1 MSKKIIQ
8 IIPAPSGMYAEYR
21 TDEGEIEHIPV
32 VSLMLVDDDGLQYL
46 SPATF
51 DAEYGAVSY
60 THLDV
65 YKRQHHHKLDLIVR
79 IVQIKGCNLR
89 CLIQMLHVSVCFEHL
104 INIPFPIF

>member
-51 DAEYGAVSY
+51 DAEYGVNDEPEQFGNFIRY
-60 THLDV
+60 VMDHP
-65 YKRQHHHKLDLIVR
+65 
-79 IVQIKGCNLR
+79 N
-89 CLIQMLHVSVCFEHL
+89 
-104 INIPFPIF
+104 FPTGLQF